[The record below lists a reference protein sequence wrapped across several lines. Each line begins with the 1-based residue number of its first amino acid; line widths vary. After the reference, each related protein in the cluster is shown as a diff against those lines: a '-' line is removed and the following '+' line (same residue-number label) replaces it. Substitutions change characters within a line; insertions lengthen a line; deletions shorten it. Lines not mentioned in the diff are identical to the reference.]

1 MLAGYCKLILRLS
14 LILASGLACH
24 LAAQETK
31 EEIVERLELLDEQ
44 LSELEHIYEQ
54 ASQERSLE
62 EQRLAE
68 LENKVAISVNKLRKA
83 ETAVNLSQ
91 KQINELIAMHENLT
105 ARKKQEEK
113 TVAQHIQAA
122 QRIGQDGPIKLILNQ
137 EDPSAISRMSQ
148 YYKYMSEAR
157 INQIKN
163 YQQTLL
169 ALQATKQKLMDKT
182 TSHEIARAKLK
193 KQSDQLKQAKQQRQH
208 ILDGVLHML
217 QATDTSRK
225 KLTLDRD
232 NLELVLRRLENSLLA
247 LPTPDQLQSLSE
259 RKGQLAMPSQG
270 TISQHFGQARIQD
283 KVYWKGLLIDAPE
296 GTPVRSIHY
305 GRVVFA
311 DWLRGFGLLIII
323 NHGDGFMSLYGHN
336 QVIYPQ
342 LGDWILPGE
351 SIAEVGNSGG
361 LRRSGLYFEIRQA
374 GLPVD
379 PLLWCKR
386 PSAKK
391 TAT

>member
-1 MLAGYCKLILRLS
+1 MLMLI
-14 LILASGLACH
+14 SGLTCH

-31 EEIVERLELLDEQ
+31 EEIVERLELLDAQ
-44 LSELEHIYEQ
+44 LSELEHIYQQ
-54 ASQERSLE
+54 ASRERSIE

-83 ETAVNLSQ
+83 ETAVILSQ
-91 KQINELIAMHENLT
+91 KQINELMAIHENLT
-105 ARKKQEEK
+105 TRKKQEEK

-157 INQIKN
+157 INQIKK

-169 ALQATKQKLMDKT
+169 ALQETKRKLMDKT
-182 TSHEIARAKLK
+182 VSHEIARAKLK
-193 KQSDQLKQAKQQRQH
+193 KQSDQLKQAKQERQH

-247 LPTPDQLQSLSE
+247 LPTPD
-259 RKGQLAMPSQG
+259 
-270 TISQHFGQARIQD
+270 
-283 KVYWKGLLIDAPE
+283 
-296 GTPVRSIHY
+296 
-305 GRVVFA
+305 
-311 DWLRGFGLLIII
+311 
-323 NHGDGFMSLYGHN
+323 
-336 QVIYPQ
+336 
-342 LGDWILPGE
+342 
-351 SIAEVGNSGG
+351 
-361 LRRSGLYFEIRQA
+361 
-374 GLPVD
+374 
-379 PLLWCKR
+379 
-386 PSAKK
+386 
-391 TAT
+391 